1 MVLKRTGRVPITRS
15 SVNDL
20 TPYLIPGTPPAE
32 VLAELDAAARA
43 LDELEARR
51 AHLTLSMD
59 QQTRSLRIELE
70 EDDERRLLSPSQ
82 LFALLAGTEPARS

>member
-43 LDELEARR
+43 VDELEARR
-51 AHLTLSMD
+51 AHVTLSMD